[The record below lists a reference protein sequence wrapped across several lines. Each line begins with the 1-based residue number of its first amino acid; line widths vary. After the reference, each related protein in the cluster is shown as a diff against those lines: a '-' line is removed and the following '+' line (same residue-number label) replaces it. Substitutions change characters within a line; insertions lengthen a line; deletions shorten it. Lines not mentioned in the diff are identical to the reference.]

1 MPWHTDI
8 SKHKHA
14 IYRSSEGSTKPYSP
28 SHFYSEKR
36 ENSIMKRVGNL
47 LKLDK
52 SVPFFFLSWCISKLC
67 EIPTISLSCD
77 FSSIALYQ
85 AAWVGTC
92 FLHVHHSWSFLSGGK
107 IPLHHTHFTSK
118 PCGWIES
125 PQTSNV
131 LKALKCTYLS
141 VQWHSLYPVI
151 FLQKLSRLSESLPTL
166 QSTGELDNRCWKPY
180 LRSISFKE
188 MLPPHTDFYHSYAL

>member
-52 SVPFFFLSWCISKLC
+52 SVPFFFFIMVHQQIVWNTHYFIKLRFLEHC
-67 EIPTISLSCD
+67 FVPS
-77 FSSIALYQ
+77 
-85 AAWVGTC
+85 
-92 FLHVHHSWSFLSGGK
+92 FLHVHHSWGFLSGGK